1 MTGRM
6 NAWTFKV
13 HINGN
18 DYIFFLKE
26 LLFGSWWKLAD
37 NVTADNLEI

>member
-1 MTGRM
+1 M

-18 DYIFFLKE
+18 DYIFFFEGIALE
-26 LLFGSWWKLAD
+26 VAGNFD